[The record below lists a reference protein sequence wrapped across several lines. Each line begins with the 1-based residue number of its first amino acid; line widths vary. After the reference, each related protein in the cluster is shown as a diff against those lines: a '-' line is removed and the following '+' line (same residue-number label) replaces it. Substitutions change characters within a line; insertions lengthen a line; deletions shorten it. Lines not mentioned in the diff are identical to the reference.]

1 MSWLQNTAELHYS
14 ILETL
19 NHLQL
24 SKEEI
29 QISKLVVN
37 LFNINHSKIFDIKIS
52 AFCKS
57 KYCHNLIIK
66 VTELSNL

>member
-24 SKEEI
+24 SKQEI

-37 LFNINHSKIFDIKIS
+37 LFNINHSKILFAFKIS

-57 KYCHNLIIK
+57 KYHHNLIIK
-66 VTELSNL
+66 VM